1 MRKHESLEA
10 VHTHTHTHTPVFR
23 ERGITLIALVVTIVV
38 LLILAGISISMV
50 LGNNGIIAKTQYAK
64 EETTVAD
71 EKEKIELA
79 YVSAKSKKLGDDV
92 TAKELQEELDLSVGA
107 GKTAVTTNGDGTLD
121 VLFYDKN
128 YNYNV
133 DNGAT
138 EKIEI
143 DNTKMAVFDTGE
155 NVAKKM
161 YALAQDGYMQSWYF
175 INNLSIDGIKQ
186 YKGTPDLTKMTDA
199 NIVSWTEGYNTYEQN
214 PEAYKDLVP
223 EGTKLYPIYMW
234 FEESGEEI
242 RSMYGDV
249 GLTEIT
255 NSNTQKKVKTGTIYW
270 WSESQN
276 VYLNPDSSKMFF
288 GLPYL
293 TDIIGLS
300 SLKTNYT
307 NNMEAILCVMTQ
319 NQKLK
324 NFDALSNWNTENVTN
339 LKCAF
344 AGYKNLE
351 NIEGLTNWNTSK
363 VTNMYGMLGGDY
375 DVRGSRIKDITPL
388 GNWDVSSV
396 VDMSYVFFG
405 TRSGRFFT
413 NNKLEC

>member
-1 MRKHESLEA
+1 
-10 VHTHTHTHTPVFR
+10 
-23 ERGITLIALVVTIVV
+23 
-38 LLILAGISISMV
+38 MV
-50 LGNNGIIAKTQYAK
+50 LGNNGIIAKTKYAK
-64 EETTVAD
+64 STTVIAD

-92 TAKELQEELDLSVGA
+92 TAKELQEELNLSVGA
-107 GKTAVTTNGDGTLD
+107 GKTGVTSNGDGTLN
-121 VLFYDKN
+121 VLFYEEEH
-128 YNYNV
+128 NYNV
-133 DNGAT
+133 DNGIA

-143 DNTKMAVFDTGE
+143 DNTKMAMFDTGK

-161 YALAQDGYMQSWYF
+161 YALAQNGYMEYLFS
-175 INNLSIDGIKQ
+175 INNLSIDGIKK

-199 NIVSWTEGYNTYEQN
+199 NIVSWTEGYNAYEQN
-214 PEAYKDLVP
+214 PEAYKDLVS
-223 EGTKLYPIYMW
+223 EGTKLCPIYMW

-242 RSMYGDV
+242 RSMNGDV

-255 NSNTQKKVKTGTIYW
+255 DSNKQKKVKTGTIYW

-276 VYLNPDSSKMFF
+276 VYLNPDSSMMFC
-288 GLPYL
+288 GLSYL

-339 LKCAF
+339 LECAF

-363 VTNMYGMLGGDY
+363 VTNMHGMLGGDL
-375 DVRGSRIKDITPL
+375 DVDGSEIRDITPL
-388 GNWDVSSV
+388 KKWDVSNV
-396 VDMSYVFFG
+396 VDMSYTFA
-405 TRSGRFFT
+405 RSGRFVA
-413 NNKLEC
+413 NNELEC

>member
-1 MRKHESLEA
+1 
-10 VHTHTHTHTPVFR
+10 
-23 ERGITLIALVVTIVV
+23 
-38 LLILAGISISMV
+38 MV

-64 EETTVAD
+64 STTVIAD

-107 GKTAVTTNGDGTLD
+107 GKTVVTTNGDGTLN

-143 DNTKMAVFDTGE
+143 DNTKMAMFDTGE

-161 YALAQDGYMQSWYF
+161 YALAQDGYMQFGYF
-175 INNLSIDGIKQ
+175 INNLSIDGIKK

-199 NIVSWTEGYNTYEQN
+199 NIVSWTEGDNTYEQN

-223 EGTKLYPIYMW
+223 EGTKLCPIYMW

-255 NSNTQKKVKTGTIYW
+255 DSNRQKKVKTGTIYW

-276 VYLNPDSSKMFF
+276 VYLNPDSSKMFL

-307 NNMEAILCVMTQ
+307 NNMEAIFCVITQ

-339 LKCAF
+339 LDCAF

-363 VTNMYGMLGGDY
+363 VTNMYGMLGGDL
-375 DVRGSRIKDITPL
+375 DVTGSELRDITPL
-388 GNWDVSSV
+388 KKWDVSNV
-396 VDMSYVFFG
+396 VDMSYVFFD
-405 TRSGRFFT
+405 TRSRRFFT